1 MKWTKKRKSH
11 TKNWLKAILMIYY
24 ILNNWHSDAHNHN
37 VCKLFNKFL
46 CKCICCEFFH
56 WIYYVL
62 WKKENQP
69 LLMDTINNRDIF
81 ISVHA
86 LFACFDASSNNVA
99 ECLRKRILNCE
110 YIRELQTADADAF
123 ITNRLSAIINVVDDE
138 FSKFIAIQCA
148 NHALKFIRYVNEYI
162 WIRSVWQY
170 YFNNF
175 YYYRFEL
182 NVVFISQIQIGKLG
196 PISNATFTSNYVIVE
211 KCDGIDCLLYIN
223 NRWYLCCKYA

>member
-1 MKWTKKRKSH
+1 
-11 TKNWLKAILMIYY
+11 MIYY

-46 CKCICCEFFH
+46 CKCICCVFFH

-110 YIRELQTADADAF
+110 YIRELQTADTDAF

-170 YFNNF
+170 YFNV
-175 YYYRFEL
+175 L
-182 NVVFISQIQIGKLG
+182 LSVWAKCSVH
-196 PISNATFTSNYVIVE
+196 ISNSNWKIGSDF
-211 KCDGIDCLLYIN
+211 KCYIHIKLRN
-223 NRWYLCCKYA
+223 CWEMPMVSTVCSI